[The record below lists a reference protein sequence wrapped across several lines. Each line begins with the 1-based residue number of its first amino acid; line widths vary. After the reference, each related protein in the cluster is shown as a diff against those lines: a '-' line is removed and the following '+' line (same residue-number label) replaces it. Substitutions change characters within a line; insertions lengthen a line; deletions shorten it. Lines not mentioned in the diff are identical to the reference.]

1 MKVKTKIIKKIRKDN
16 IMSLEL
22 CIRLDIQ
29 QAALF
34 RRIDR
39 GSKTL
44 FNDMRLSQYLIDKG
58 FSNEEIFE
66 TEPTHK

>member
-1 MKVKTKIIKKIRKDN
+1 MKVKTKILKKIRKDN

-44 FNDMRLSQYLIDKG
+44 FNDMRLSQYLKDKG

-66 TEPTHK
+66 ND